1 MDHAAYHVV
10 YVDNRANNDL
20 DGTYIQKP
28 RPEYSDGSELGSNDT
43 WEFRGSEYV
52 ELIMS
57 QIEEVRD
64 NIKCILSN
72 FNGGM
77 FDPPPWNGIPKPFPG
92 PKLEVFCHILLTYCS
107 AYMYVR
113 HYLHGEIGSS

>member
-20 DGTYIQKP
+20 DGRYIQKP
-28 RPEYSDGSELGSNDT
+28 WPEYSDGRELGKNDT
-43 WEFRGSEYV
+43 WEFPSSEYV
-52 ELIMS
+52 ELLLT
-57 QIEEVRD
+57 QIQEVRD

-77 FDPPPWNGIPKPFPG
+77 FHSPVKWGGRVFFKPFPG
-92 PKLEVFCHILLTYCS
+92 PKLEVFVTFY
-107 AYMYVR
+107 
-113 HYLHGEIGSS
+113 

>member
-20 DGTYIQKP
+20 DGRYIQKP
-28 RPEYSDGSELGSNDT
+28 RPEYSDGSELGKNDT
-43 WEFRGSEYV
+43 WEFPGSEYV
-52 ELIMS
+52 ELILT

-77 FDPPPWNGIPKPFPG
+77 FHPPREMVFFLSPFRSQNS
-92 PKLEVFCHILLTYCS
+92 KVSVTFY
-107 AYMYVR
+107 
-113 HYLHGEIGSS
+113 

>member
-20 DGTYIQKP
+20 DGRYIQKT
-28 RPEYSDGSELGSNDT
+28 RYSDGSELGKNDI

-52 ELIMS
+52 ELILT

-77 FDPPPWNGIPKPFPG
+77 FESPVEW
-92 PKLEVFCHILLTYCS
+92 YS
-107 AYMYVR
+107 
-113 HYLHGEIGSS
+113 

>member
-10 YVDNRANNDL
+10 YVDNRANNYL
-20 DGTYIQKP
+20 DGRYIQKP
-28 RPEYSDGSELGSNDT
+28 RPWSSDGSEVGKNET

-52 ELIMS
+52 ELILT

-77 FDPPPWNGIPKPFPG
+77 FFYLQWNNPFPR
-92 PKLEVFCHILLTYCS
+92 PKNSKISSPLIDLL
-107 AYMYVR
+107 
-113 HYLHGEIGSS
+113 

>member
-20 DGTYIQKP
+20 DGRYIQKP
-28 RPEYSDGSELGSNDT
+28 RPEYSDGSELGKNDT
-43 WEFRGSEYV
+43 WEFSGSEYV
-52 ELIMS
+52 ELLLT

-72 FNGGM
+72 FNGGK
-77 FDPPPWNGIPKPFPG
+77 FRSPEKWEGFFFQSPFPCQNSQ
-92 PKLEVFCHILLTYCS
+92 VFVTFC
-107 AYMYVR
+107 
-113 HYLHGEIGSS
+113 

>member
-20 DGTYIQKP
+20 DGRYIQKP
-28 RPEYSDGSELGSNDT
+28 RPEYSDGSELGKNDT
-43 WEFRGSEYV
+43 WEFRGSDYI
-52 ELIMS
+52 ELILT

-77 FDPPPWNGIPKPFPG
+77 FDPPWTGIPKPFSEPN
-92 PKLEVFCHILLTYCS
+92 LEVFVTFY
-107 AYMYVR
+107 
-113 HYLHGEIGSS
+113 

>member
-10 YVDNRANNDL
+10 YVDNRANNVL
-20 DGTYIQKP
+20 NGRYIQKP
-28 RPEYSDGSELGSNDT
+28 RSGPSDGSELGKNEAWD
-43 WEFRGSEYV
+43 FRGLEYV
-52 ELIMS
+52 ELILT

-77 FDPPPWNGIPKPFPG
+77 FDPHRNGVPKPFLQ
-92 PKLEVFCHILLTYCS
+92 PKLEVFVKSY
-107 AYMYVR
+107 
-113 HYLHGEIGSS
+113 

>member
-20 DGTYIQKP
+20 DGRYIQKP
-28 RPEYSDGSELGSNDT
+28 RPEYSDGSELGKNDT
-43 WEFRGSEYV
+43 WEFPGSEYV
-52 ELIMS
+52 ELILT

-77 FDPPPWNGIPKPFPG
+77 FHPPVKWYF
-92 PKLEVFCHILLTYCS
+92 F
-107 AYMYVR
+107 
-113 HYLHGEIGSS
+113 

>member
-20 DGTYIQKP
+20 DGRYIQKP
-28 RPEYSDGSELGSNDT
+28 RPEYSDGSELGKNDT
-43 WEFRGSEYV
+43 WEFPASEYV
-52 ELIMS
+52 ELILT
-57 QIEEVRD
+57 QIEEVRN

-77 FDPPPWNGIPKPFPG
+77 FHPPVKWYFLSPFRG
-92 PKLEVFCHILLTYCS
+92 QNSKFLSHFIDLL
-107 AYMYVR
+107 
-113 HYLHGEIGSS
+113 